1 VDWGDAAA
9 VASLAL
15 IAGCAQALT
24 GFGFALVIVPPLAV
38 ALGAKD
44 AVVVASMLGS
54 GLNAARLVRTR
65 GHVEWATASRFVAG
79 SFLGLP
85 LGLAVLEG
93 LDERVLQGV
102 IALTVLAFA
111 LLIVRGARLSW
122 AGTGTDLAAGVVSGV
137 CGTATGMSGPPLVV
151 TLHGRAVEPDGFR
164 ATLAATFF
172 ATGVLTIVLFVL
184 AGRVTGHRLAQAV
197 AGAPGLAVGFAAGE
211 WLFARVDRARFRR
224 LVVGMLFLSA
234 VIALATIPLR

>member
-1 VDWGDAAA
+1 MDWGDAAA

-15 IAGCAQALT
+15 VAGCAQALT

-38 ALGAKD
+38 ALGARD
-44 AVVVASMLGS
+44 AVVVASLLGS
-54 GLNAARLVRTR
+54 GLNAARIVRTR
-65 GHVEWATASRFVAG
+65 GHVAWATAGRFVAG
-79 SFLGLP
+79 SVVGLP

-102 IALTVLAFA
+102 IAATVLVFG
-111 LLIVRGARLSW
+111 LLIVRGTELTW
-122 AGTGTDLAAGVVSGV
+122 AGPATDLGAGLVSGV

-151 TLHGRAVEPDGFR
+151 TLHGRAVEPDRFR

-172 ATGVLTIVLFVL
+172 ATGVLTIVLFAL
-184 AGRVTGHRLAQAV
+184 AGRITGHRLGQAA
-197 AGAPGLAVGFAAGE
+197 AGAPGLAIGFAVGE

-234 VIALATIPLR
+234 AIALATIPLR